1 MINSTRFPLLSTKP
15 LEKALVLLPKLLP
28 AALDT
33 LRTSVGPSGRG
44 SSSLTL
50 MSALFWG
57 PPDKAFNALCHST
70 HLYGRR
76 LVLEWADTEES
87 TVEALRRKTADHF
100 HGSLK
105 KRKRSEVLGE
115 ILEQLEEEES
125 NKDEAM

>member
-15 LEKALVLLPKLLP
+15 LEKALLMLPKLPP

-57 PPDKAFNALCHST
+57 PPDVRTEGCCVLLGLFHRCEFAALMYFLNPS
-70 HLYGRR
+70 
-76 LVLEWADTEES
+76 
-87 TVEALRRKTADHF
+87 
-100 HGSLK
+100 
-105 KRKRSEVLGE
+105 
-115 ILEQLEEEES
+115 
-125 NKDEAM
+125 